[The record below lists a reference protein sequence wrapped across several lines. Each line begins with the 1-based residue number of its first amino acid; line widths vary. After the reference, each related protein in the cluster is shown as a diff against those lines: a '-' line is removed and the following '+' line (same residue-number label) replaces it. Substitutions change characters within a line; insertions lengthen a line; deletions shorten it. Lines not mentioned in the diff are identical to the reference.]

1 MISSTV
7 MQIKS
12 QNTILLVCLLAVSPL
27 PRLTTAAAQQENL
40 GKTISYLM
48 NYVENSNLIFIR
60 NSKEHSPAEAA
71 AHMRRKYNYFKDE
84 INTPEDFVRLCASK
98 SLRTGRPYMLRLN
111 DGSELRCDQWML
123 SVLNRYRREKVR
135 G

>member
-1 MISSTV
+1 

-12 QNTILLVCLLAVSPL
+12 QNLILIVCLLAVSLL

-71 AHMRRKYNYFKDE
+71 AHMQRKYDYFRDK
-84 INTPEDFVRLCASK
+84 IKTPEDFIRLCASK
-98 SLRTGRPYMLRLN
+98 SLRTGRPYMLRLT
-111 DGSELRCDQWML
+111 DGSEVRCDQWML
-123 SVLNRYRREKVR
+123 SVLNQYRREK
-135 G
+135 GQLE